1 MSSIETDAS
10 RTTARRRVTARPST
24 ASVLYD
30 APGPRTRRITF
41 WTSLVVGIALVAAGW
56 WFVYRPLAAQGQF
69 TMRLWGPL
77 IDPDHRNFGQL
88 WRLLGRGL
96 VATLKAAGLA
106 IVTSLICGLLLAV
119 LRLQLKQLSTRRWVH
134 LPRPVARTIRGLS
147 WTLNGITRVCVEV
160 LRGMPLVITIFFVA
174 RGLPEL
180 GVPVGNIL
188 WFLVIG
194 LTLYNMVVIAE
205 IVRSGMEGL
214 PAGQREAALS
224 IGLSPTQA
232 TVFVLLPQAVRIMLP
247 AIISQ
252 LVVVLKDTSLGFIIT
267 YPELLHLG
275 KTAVLNLRNPLQ
287 MYIVIGLIFLIIN
300 YTLSKLADWTE
311 RRLARRQAWGQTRA
325 TGGGATGTGVGPV
338 VRGLDMGHGGA

>member
-1 MSSIETDAS
+1 MSGIEVDTS
-10 RTTARRRVTARPST
+10 RTTPAPARRRVARRPSAT
-24 ASVLYD
+24 SVLYD

-41 WTSLVVGIALVAAGW
+41 WTSLVVGVLLVVAGW

-77 IDPDHRNFGQL
+77 LDPDHRDFAAL
-88 WRLLGRGL
+88 WRLIGRGL
-96 VATLKAAGLA
+96 GATLKAAGLA
-106 IVTSLICGLLLAV
+106 ILSSLICGLALAV
-119 LRLQLKQLSTRRWVH
+119 LRMQLKQLSTRRWVH
-134 LPRPVARTIRGLS
+134 LPTPVGRTIRGLS
-147 WTLNGITRVCVEV
+147 WTLNGITRVCVEL
-160 LRGMPLVITIFFVA
+160 LRGMPVVITIFFVA

-214 PAGQREAALS
+214 PAGQREAGLS
-224 IGLSPTQA
+224 IGLSPTQT

-267 YPELLHLG
+267 YPELLHLA
-275 KTAVLNLRNPLQ
+275 KLAVGNLRNPLQ
-287 MYIVIGLIFLIIN
+287 MYIVIGLIFLTIN
-300 YTLSKLADWTE
+300 YTLSRLADWTE
-311 RRLARRQAWGQTRA
+311 RRLARGKRGPGP
-325 TGGGATGTGVGPV
+325 GGRPIARV
-338 VRGLDMGHGGA
+338 LDTGHGGAA

>member
-1 MSSIETDAS
+1 MSGIEIDAS
-10 RTTARRRVTARPST
+10 RTAPAVRRRAARRPATT
-24 ASVLYD
+24 SVLYD
-30 APGPRTRRITF
+30 APGPRTRRITL
-41 WTSLVVGIALVAAGW
+41 WASVAVGGALVVAGW

-69 TMRLWGPL
+69 TMRLWGPF
-77 IDPDHRNFGQL
+77 IDPDNPNFDAL

-106 IVTSLICGLLLAV
+106 ILTSLICGLALAV
-119 LRLQLKQLSTRRWVH
+119 LRIQLKQLSTRRWVH
-134 LPRPVARTIRGLS
+134 LPPPVARAVRGLS
-147 WTLNGITRVCVEV
+147 WTLNGITRVCVEI
-160 LRGMPLVITIFFVA
+160 LRGMPVVITIFLVA

-180 GVPVGNIL
+180 GVPVDDIL

-224 IGLSPTQA
+224 LGLSPTQT

-287 MYIVIGLIFLIIN
+287 MYLVIGLIFLIIN
-300 YTLSKLADWTE
+300 YTLSRLADWTE
-311 RRLARRQAWGQTRA
+311 RRLARGKRGPGPRA
-325 TGGGATGTGVGPV
+325 QPVASELDTGRGGA
-338 VRGLDMGHGGA
+338 A

>member
-1 MSSIETDAS
+1 
-10 RTTARRRVTARPST
+10 
-24 ASVLYD
+24 VLYD

-41 WTSLVVGIALVAAGW
+41 WTSVVVSVALVVAGW

-77 IDPDHRNFGQL
+77 IDPDNRNFELL

-106 IVTSLICGLLLAV
+106 ILTSLICGLVLAV
-119 LRLQLKQLSTRRWVH
+119 VRIQLKQLSTRRWTH
-134 LPRPVARTIRGLS
+134 LPPMVGRTIRGLS

-160 LRGMPLVITIFFVA
+160 LRGMPVVITIYLVA

-205 IVRSGMEGL
+205 VVRSGMEGL

-224 IGLSPTQA
+224 LGLSPTQT

-252 LVVVLKDTSLGFIIT
+252 LVVVLKDTSLGFIIS
-267 YPELLHLG
+267 YPELLHVG

-287 MYIVIGLIFLIIN
+287 MYIVIGLIFLTIN
-300 YTLSKLADWTE
+300 YTLSRLADWTE
-311 RRLARRQAWGQTRA
+311 RRLARR
-325 TGGGATGTGVGPV
+325 
-338 VRGLDMGHGGA
+338 